1 MVRTIKK
8 GWRYLTPQFCGIG
21 LLNAGVEATIASIN
35 ALLQH
40 YGAPTNLG
48 VTLQASIE
56 ALQLK
61 LGVPDNPFKYPFDVW
76 GDLAT
81 DSWVKSLWE
90 RIDNY
95 DIALKLDYPSIA
107 SPGNTT
113 DAS

>member
-1 MVRTIKK
+1 MWTIKK
-8 GWRYLTPQFCGIG
+8 DWRYLNHRFCGIG
-21 LLNAGVEATIASIN
+21 LFNTGMEATMASIN

-61 LGVPDNPFKYPFDVW
+61 LGVPDNPFKYPFEVW
-76 GDLAT
+76 GELAT

-90 RIDNY
+90 RIDSYN
-95 DIALKLDYPSIA
+95 IEPELDYPSIA
-107 SPGNTT
+107 FP
-113 DAS
+113 